1 MARENKL
8 YSKTRVTS
16 IAQDDLLTIGQYQSD
31 GTYKVKTIERD
42 NAIASLNAR
51 TVTYAQLTDILTG
64 TNVTGINPSLVPCAI
79 PMMWYKITNATSASF
94 NLYVQA
100 VAVNEIGCEAKD
112 PLYPNDKVVYN
123 FATNTITW
131 RWDTI
136 ADISAGEDWRN
147 SSDLQIGDNC
157 THIEI
162 GANCIIAIGDNC
174 SNIKIGNGSGAVGS
188 AIGDGCEN
196 IEIGNNCSNVKIFAG
211 STFINIA
218 NNGDVDLFAICNNIK
233 IGNNSSLSTII
244 SKTLSRIFL
253 GDGVSISATNN
264 ITDLFCYAGA
274 DISASTI
281 IYSVTQT
288 KTMQYGASGLPR
300 LIYLNGSNVL
310 VNVDAEA

>member
-1 MARENKL
+1 MSANQGRKL
-8 YSKTRVTS
+8 NTYQEVTTLETGS
-16 IAQDDLLTIGQYQSD
+16 NFIINQLVGGVL
-31 GTYKVKTIERD
+31 KVKQLTKAGFLAII
-42 NAIASLNAR
+42 NALIVSSR
-51 TVTYAQLTDILTG
+51 VESITYANLLIKVNAGLAEVG
-64 TNVTGINPSLVPCAI
+64 KKYL
-79 PMMWYKITNATSASF
+79 ITNATAAQF
-94 NLYVQA
+94 NLEVEA
-100 VAVNEIGCEAKD
+100 IAVNQIGCDAKD

-196 IEIGNNCSNVKIFAG
+196 IEIGNDCTSIKIFAG
-211 STFINIA
+211 STFIKA
-218 NNGDVDLFAICNNIK
+218 GNNCSIELLAICVNIK
-233 IGNNSSLSTII
+233 MTDNCSLSTIAN
-244 SKTLSRIFL
+244 KTL
-253 GDGVSISATNN
+253 GSIKLFDSAGLSATDS
-264 ITDLFCYAGA
+264 IVDLSAYAGA
-274 DISASTI
+274 DISASTF

-288 KTMQYGASGLPR
+288 KTLQLGASGLPR